1 MKYFLKCLYNYANC
15 KGRARRKEL
24 FYFILYSVILIALW
38 NLAWLGVCY
47 SIGQAVVDQYLQ
59 MHPGINALTLLVYP
73 AIFIFLATPFVTVI
87 ARRFNDT
94 GISIYDFFIQIWI
107 RIFVLAIIGVL
118 TSHIVSFLGNV
129 NIDQDRAAEAFGILS
144 VIILYFYFF
153 YYLIKKGTPGD
164 NQFGPDPRINDP
176 IENVHRINGID
187 IDNSEQDSSTKKGS
201 DPFAPK
207 Q

>member
-1 MKYFLKCLYNYANC
+1 MKYFLKCLYNYFNC
-15 KGRARRKEL
+15 RGRARRKEL

-59 MHPGINALTLLVYP
+59 MHPGINALTLFVYP
-73 AIFIFLATPFVTVI
+73 AIYIFLATPFVTVI

-107 RIFVLAIIGVL
+107 LIFVLSIIGVL

-129 NIDQDRAAEAFGILS
+129 NIDQDRAAEAFGNLS

-176 IENVHRINGID
+176 IENARKIPQID
-187 IDNSEQDSSTKKGS
+187 DSDSEPNSSDNDSDSFE
-201 DPFAPK
+201 PRR
-207 Q
+207 

>member
-38 NLAWLGVCY
+38 NLAWLGVY
-47 SIGQAVVDQYLQ
+47 HSIGQAAVDQYLQ
-59 MHPGINALTLLVYP
+59 MHPGINALTLIVYP
-73 AIFIFLATPFVTVI
+73 AIYIFLATPFVTVI

-94 GISIYDFFIQIWI
+94 GISIYDFFIQIWVL
-107 RIFVLAIIGVL
+107 IFVLAIIGVL

-144 VIILYFYFF
+144 VIIIYFYFF

-164 NQFGPDPRINDP
+164 NPFGPDPRIDDP
-176 IENVHRINGID
+176 IENARKISRMD
-187 IDNSEQDSSTKKGS
+187 DDNSESHSSDNDS